1 MCGARAR
8 PGRQPKGADAGLGS
22 RVCLLT
28 SPKRSPALSL
38 PPGAAGP
45 PGPGCGLCRPVERRG
60 TPKVACRPGLGL
72 GRSARSSGAAAA
84 GGEVWGPHEGAPVL
98 RRPGRE
104 GGGPSRSR
112 GLGGGSVGRRP
123 GALRARGAT
132 APPGSEGGA
141 SRGRSASPGGRRWAA
156 ASGCRASAPWPSCRC
171 SAARTV
177 DWFYSPGI
185 KPALP
190 SSRRQPH
197 VGGRPSPA
205 PCASPPRVQRRCP
218 APGPGERRVPS
229 RTCPLQTW
237 VPRTR
242 GLKSVLGAG
251 GGEAPA
257 GNWPSGPG
265 RRRRRQ
271 RAPGSV
277 PIELRPGRKGVWP
290 LTRIWRSSHGHGW
303 HQEGPALGR
312 AALNRKCAGRLGRVE
327 SR

>member
-8 PGRQPKGADAGLGS
+8 PGRQPRGADAGLGS

-38 PPGAAGP
+38 PPDAARP
-45 PGPGCGLCRPVERRG
+45 PGPGCGLCRPVESRG
-60 TPKVACRPGLGL
+60 TPKVACRPGPGL

-98 RRPGRE
+98 RRPRRE

-141 SRGRSASPGGRRWAA
+141 SRGRSASPGEGAGRRRAA
-156 ASGCRASAPWPSCRC
+156 AGRPHRGPSCRC
-171 SAARTV
+171 SAARSV
-177 DWFYSPGI
+177 DRFYSPGI

-229 RTCPLQTW
+229 RTCPLQTR

-251 GGEAPA
+251 GGGALPGTGRAAPA
-257 GNWPSGPG
+257 GAAEGSGHPGVSPSSCVLGGKGFGP
-265 RRRRRQ
+265 
-271 RAPGSV
+271 
-277 PIELRPGRKGVWP
+277 
-290 LTRIWRSSHGHGW
+290 
-303 HQEGPALGR
+303 
-312 AALNRKCAGRLGRVE
+312 
-327 SR
+327 